1 MAYDFLLAGTL
12 LPITPERVTLSVKNR
27 NETFDLINLGE
38 VNILKYPGLTEISFD
53 FIAPAYNYP
62 FVRAFQEQKF
72 YFTLLEN
79 LKTSLKPF
87 YFSIIRRTPTGKLIF
102 TTNMRVSLEE
112 YQIIEDASTQGPD
125 ITLNVRLKQFKPFK
139 TIAQEIKATDNEEE
153 KIIETKVEREET
165 KEPAKTYQVKNG
177 DTLWNIAKKELGAG
191 NKYQDI
197 AKLNNLSNPNLI
209 YPGQILK
216 LQ

>member
-1 MAYDFLLAGTL
+1 MAYDFILAGTV
-12 LPITPERVTLSVKNR
+12 LPVTPERITLNTKNK

-38 VNILKYPGLTEISFD
+38 VNVLKYPGLTDISFD
-53 FIAPAYNYP
+53 FIAPAYNYS
-62 FVRAFQEQKF
+62 FVRNFKDQKF
-72 YFTLLEN
+72 FLDLLES
-79 LKTSLKPF
+79 LKVSLKPF
-87 YFSIIRRTPTGKLIF
+87 SFAITRKMPDGKVSF
-102 TTNMRVSLEE
+102 TTNMQVSLEE
-112 YQIIEDASTQGPD
+112 YQIIEDASDGFD
-125 ITLNVRLKQFKPFK
+125 ITFGVKLKQYKAFK
-139 TIAQEIKATDNEEE
+139 TQSMTIKSNSEGE
-153 KIIETKVEREET
+153 KVAEAKVEREET
-165 KEPAKTYQVKNG
+165 KEPANTYQVKKG

>member
-1 MAYDFLLAGTL
+1 M
-12 LPITPERVTLSVKNR
+12 
-27 NETFDLINLGE
+27 
-38 VNILKYPGLTEISFD
+38 
-53 FIAPAYNYP
+53 
-62 FVRAFQEQKF
+62 
-72 YFTLLEN
+72 
-79 LKTSLKPF
+79 
-87 YFSIIRRTPTGKLIF
+87 GKLIF

-112 YQIIEDASTQGPD
+112 YQIVEDASAQGFD
-125 ITLNVRLKQFKPFK
+125 ITFNVKLRQFKPFK

-165 KEPAKTYQVKNG
+165 KEPAKTYQVKKG
-177 DTLWNIAKKELGAG
+177 DTLWNIAKKEFGAG

>member
-12 LPITPERVTLSVKNR
+12 LPITPERVTLSIKNR

-38 VNILKYPGLTEISFD
+38 VNILRYPGLTDISFD

-72 YFTLLEN
+72 YFNLLET

-87 YFSIIRRTPTGKLIF
+87 YFSIVRRTPTGKLIF

-112 YQIIEDASTQGPD
+112 YQIVEDASAQGFD
-125 ITLNVRLKQFKPFK
+125 ITFSVKLRQFKPFK

-165 KEPAKTYQVKNG
+165 KEPAKTYQVKKG
-177 DTLWNIAKKELGAG
+177 DTLWNIAKKEFGAG
-191 NKYQDI
+191 IKYKDI
-197 AKLNNLSNPNLI
+197 AKLNNLPNPNLI

-216 LQ
+216 LS

>member
-12 LPITPERVTLSVKNR
+12 LPITPERVTLSIKNR

-38 VNILKYPGLTEISFD
+38 VNILRHPGLTEISFD
-53 FIAPAYNYP
+53 FVAPAYNYP

-72 YFTLLEN
+72 YFNLLET

-87 YFSIIRRTPTGKLIF
+87 YFSIVRRTPTGKLIF

-112 YQIIEDASTQGPD
+112 YQIVEDASSQGPD
-125 ITLNVRLKQFKPFK
+125 ITFNIKLKQFKPFK
-139 TIAQEIKATDNEEE
+139 TIAQEIKTTDDEGQ
-153 KIIETKVEREET
+153 KIIETKVEREGT
-165 KEPAKTYQVKNG
+165 KEPEKTYQVKKG

-191 NKYQDI
+191 IKYKDI

>member
-12 LPITPERVTLSVKNR
+12 LPITPERVTLSIKNR

-38 VNILKYPGLTEISFD
+38 VNILRYPGLTDISFD
-53 FIAPAYNYP
+53 FVAPAYNYP

-72 YFTLLEN
+72 YFNLLET

-87 YFSIIRRTPTGKLIF
+87 YFSIVRKTPTGKLIF

-112 YQIIEDASTQGPD
+112 YQIVEDASAQGFD
-125 ITLNVRLKQFKPFK
+125 ITFNVKLRQFKPFK

-165 KEPAKTYQVKNG
+165 KEPAKMYQVKKG

-197 AKLNNLSNPNLI
+197 VKLNNLSNPNLI

>member
-1 MAYDFLLAGTL
+1 MF
-12 LPITPERVTLSVKNR
+12 
-27 NETFDLINLGE
+27 F
-38 VNILKYPGLTEISFD
+38 
-53 FIAPAYNYP
+53 
-62 FVRAFQEQKF
+62 
-72 YFTLLEN
+72 
-79 LKTSLKPF
+79 
-87 YFSIIRRTPTGKLIF
+87 
-102 TTNMRVSLEE
+102 
-112 YQIIEDASTQGPD
+112 D
-125 ITLNVRLKQFKPFK
+125 ITFNVKLRQFKPFK

-165 KEPAKTYQVKNG
+165 KEPAKTYQVKKG

>member
-1 MAYDFLLAGTL
+1 MAYDFLLAGIL
-12 LPITPERVTLSVKNR
+12 LPITPERVTLSIKNR
-27 NETFDLINLGE
+27 NETFDLINLGD
-38 VNILKYPGLTEISFD
+38 VNILRYPGLTDISFD

-72 YFTLLEN
+72 YFNLLET

-87 YFSIIRRTPTGKLIF
+87 YFSIVRRTPTGKLIF

-112 YQIIEDASTQGPD
+112 YQIVEDASAQGFD
-125 ITLNVRLKQFKPFK
+125 ITFSVKLRQFKPFK

-165 KEPAKTYQVKNG
+165 KEPAKTYQVKKG
-177 DTLWNIAKKELGAG
+177 DTLWNIAKKEFGVG
-191 NKYQDI
+191 IKYKDI
-197 AKLNNLSNPNLI
+197 AKLNNLPNPNLI

-216 LQ
+216 LS